1 MKLIRGAVLDL
12 FGRVKIYLDIEI
24 IDFANE
30 LEYEEWNCSDKRV
43 RVQGNSATGCS
54 SYLIYGDNIDSLKR
68 NVEFP
73 NN

>member
-30 LEYEEWNCSDKRV
+30 LEYEE
-43 RVQGNSATGCS
+43 
-54 SYLIYGDNIDSLKR
+54 
-68 NVEFP
+68 
-73 NN
+73 